1 VIWLWWAPIHAAR
14 AARLRPRGSVVVRPA
29 DFTFPQLAAWPE
41 RATDEALGLHG
52 VEFTDLDEARNRV
65 VIGVSSRSARETA
78 ARVLRRHGV
87 PESAVLIE
95 ETEPVVLHQSL
106 RDRSRP
112 LEGGFQIVSMVNLSP
127 SICTYGV
134 NAIQHGQPVALTAA
148 HCVDPS
154 RPQVYQPAFGEENLI
169 GHAAAVSGN
178 FSHVA
183 VLRIHPSMQRNFGF
197 IARTTA
203 YATGAGKAGS
213 ITVDPF
219 RPRMR
224 ITAELPFSTHGEKLD
239 KIGRTTGWT
248 YGSVSDT
255 CVDISIAPGRIVRCQ
270 DLIAN
275 MHGAAG
281 DSGAP
286 VFRWQGSTVTL
297 GGFYWG
303 QVGTRAVM
311 SRMRNIPLDMGPMST
326 F

>member
-197 IARTTA
+197 IAHGLRDRRGQGRLDHGRSLPAAHADHRRAAVFDARREARQDRADHRLDVRQRQRHLRGHLDSAGPDRPLPGPDRQHARRGRRQRRTGLSLA
-203 YATGAGKAGS
+203 GQHRDAGRVLLGTGG
-213 ITVDPF
+213 D
-219 RPRMR
+219 
-224 ITAELPFSTHGEKLD
+224 
-239 KIGRTTGWT
+239 
-248 YGSVSDT
+248 
-255 CVDISIAPGRIVRCQ
+255 PGRDEQ
-270 DLIAN
+270 DA
-275 MHGAAG
+275 
-281 DSGAP
+281 
-286 VFRWQGSTVTL
+286 
-297 GGFYWG
+297 
-303 QVGTRAVM
+303 
-311 SRMRNIPLDMGPMST
+311 
-326 F
+326 